1 MVGTRRT
8 PTLRSR
14 TDPRNSQ
21 SMTSLSRTLVA
32 IVALSSAPLLSAAPA
47 QAQDFAI
54 AGQVGTT
61 GLGGGVVVGLMPKI
75 NIRAMYGIVP
85 SGLSVEVDLVDFEL
99 DFPPFLLTT
108 VDLYPFGALHLSVG
122 GLLIRESGDLKV
134 VGTFDGITVDFAGT
148 SYTGSSDDRL
158 TGTFSL
164 KSFQP
169 YLGIGFG
176 NPLGKRISINF
187 DAGVGFGEQPT
198 VELTA
203 EGTLNNDPIV
213 GPLFRADLKQHEDAF
228 EASIPDYLRYYP
240 VLSVSV
246 SIGF

>member
-1 MVGTRRT
+1 MA
-8 PTLRSR
+8 
-14 TDPRNSQ
+14 
-21 SMTSLSRTLVA
+21 SLSRTLVA
-32 IVALSSAPLLSAAPA
+32 IVALSSAPLLNAAPA
-47 QAQDFAI
+47 RAQDFAI

-85 SGLSVEVDLVDFEL
+85 SGLSVEVDLVNFEL
-99 DFPPFLLTT
+99 DFPSFLLMT

-122 GLLIRESGDLKV
+122 GLLITKGGDLNV
-134 VGTFDGITVDFAGT
+134 VGTFDGVPVDFAGT
-148 SYTGSSDDRL
+148 TYTGSVDDRL

-169 YLGIGFG
+169 YLGIGIG
-176 NPLGKRISINF
+176 NPLGKRLSINF
-187 DAGVGFGEQPT
+187 DVGVGLGEQPA
-198 VELTA
+198 VELIAT
-203 EGTLNNDPIV
+203 GTLAEAPAPV
-213 GPLFRADLKQHEDAF
+213 GPAFLADLEQHEDAF

>member
-1 MVGTRRT
+1 MA
-8 PTLRSR
+8 
-14 TDPRNSQ
+14 N
-21 SMTSLSRTLVA
+21 LSRALVA
-32 IVALSSAPLLSAAPA
+32 IVALSSTPLLNATPA
-47 QAQDFAI
+47 QAQGFAI

-61 GLGGGVVVGLMPKI
+61 GLGGGVVVGVMPKI

-85 SGLSVEVDLVDFEL
+85 SGLSVEVDLVNFEL
-99 DFPPFLLTT
+99 DFPSFLLTT
-108 VDLYPFGALHLSVG
+108 VDLYPFGALHVSVG
-122 GLLIRESGDLKV
+122 GLLITKGGDLNV
-134 VGTFDGITVDFAGT
+134 VGTFDGISVDFAGT
-148 SYTGSSDDRL
+148 SYSGTIDDRL
-158 TGTFSL
+158 LGTFSL

-169 YLGIGFG
+169 YLGIGIG

-187 DAGVGFGEQPT
+187 DAGVGFGDRPT

-203 EGTLNNDPIV
+203 EGPLSTDPV
-213 GPLFRADLKQHEDAF
+213 TGPVFLADLEQQEDEF